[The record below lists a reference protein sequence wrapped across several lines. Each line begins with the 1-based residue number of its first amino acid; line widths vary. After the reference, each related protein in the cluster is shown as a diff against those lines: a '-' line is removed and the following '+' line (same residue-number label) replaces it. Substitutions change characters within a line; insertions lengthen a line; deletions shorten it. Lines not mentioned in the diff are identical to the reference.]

1 MIVTFNPYAGSTADV
16 HGAYMNFLRCITAA
30 ATAAAGTTSLT
41 VNPITG
47 ITGASD
53 NTKNCIISIDANT
66 DAGGWQTSASHNV
79 TAPGTAFTAIAT
91 NSLYRADFYVNSGKS
106 TYPYNKVTFHITA
119 NTVRTPHTLSN
130 ALGWNATSNPFISIT
145 TGCSA
150 TSDYTST
157 SYKQTSTAAAMPTG
171 GTQTT
176 GYTFNNSTYNSSYY
190 LIPSFMLV
198 FNPAVNYKIAV
209 TQDYMM
215 VWEVAP
221 NNSYANGYSNTLGSA
236 GFQSYVMPQYSYGT
250 LFYTGLRETQA
261 WENSLNYN
269 NNWAAFMVQHV
280 TLRDSSGSSGNTATG
295 INARNEAAAYMATM
309 TNTGVPTSTASVIA
323 SASSSTSNL
332 DPVTSQYA
340 YNTNNGYSQTGTD
353 DAVGYWSTVTS
364 GQPINNLNLLFQSR
378 SRVSTF
384 ASANPWGPNY
394 SLIYM
399 PTVDPNTGS
408 LVPPA
413 VPIVFKRTRS
423 DSWNPGGAITGIY
436 KSLNA
441 PLSTMKLY
449 WTAENQTFTVN
460 GESYIPLVFNEDMY
474 LIRNA

>member
-1 MIVTFNPYAGSTADV
+1 MIVTFNPYAGSAADV
-16 HGAYMNFLRCITAA
+16 NGAYMNFLRCITAA

-91 NSLYRADFYVNSGKS
+91 NSLYRADFYVDSGKS

-119 NTVRTPHTLSN
+119 NTVRGPHTTAP
-130 ALGWNATSNPFISIT
+130 ALGFNGATNPFISIT
-145 TGCSA
+145 TGCSS

-157 SYKQTSTAAAMPTG
+157 SYKQIATSGALPTG

-176 GYTFNNSTYNSSYY
+176 SYTFNTTAYNSSYY
-190 LIPSFMLV
+190 AIPSFMLV

-209 TQDYMM
+209 TQNYMM
-215 VWEVAP
+215 VWEVAAS
-221 NNSYANGYSNTLGSA
+221 NSYANGYSNTLGSTS
-236 GFQSYVMPQYSYGT
+236 FQSYVLPQYSYGT

-280 TLRDSSGSSGNTATG
+280 TRRDNSTASVTSSDIGQ
-295 INARNEAAAYMATM
+295 RNEAAAFMATM
-309 TNTGVPTSTASVIA
+309 SNTGVPTSTATVQA
-323 SASSSTSNL
+323 SASSSNL
-332 DPVTSQYA
+332 NSDAVTAQYGW
-340 YNTNNGYSQTGTD
+340 NTNVGATQIGADDIVGQYPTIGVGT
-353 DAVGYWSTVTS
+353 
-364 GQPINNLNLLFQSR
+364 PLNNLCMLFQTR
-378 SRVSTF
+378 SKGTY
-384 ASANPWGPNY
+384 ATNWGSWL
-394 SLIYM
+394 SLQYM

>member
-1 MIVTFNPYAGSTADV
+1 MIVTFNPYAGSAADAN
-16 HGAYMNFLRCITAA
+16 GAYMNFLRCITAA

-66 DAGGWQTSASHNV
+66 DAGGWQTSTSHNV

-91 NSLYRADFYVNSGKS
+91 NSLYRADFYVSSGKS

-119 NTVRTPHTLSN
+119 NTVRTPHTSTS
-130 ALGWNATSNPFISIT
+130 ALGFNIATNPFISIT

-157 SYKQTSTAAAMPTG
+157 SYKQTTTAGSYPTG

-176 GYTFNNSTYNSSYY
+176 GYTFNNSAWNSANY

-198 FNPAVNYKIAV
+198 YNPAVNYKIAV
-209 TQDYMM
+209 TQNYMM

-236 GFQSYVMPQYSYGT
+236 AFQSYVSPHWTYGT

-280 TLRDSSGSSGNTATG
+280 TTRDNSGSTGNTTSTL
-295 INARNEAAAYMATM
+295 NARNEAAAFMATM
-309 TNTGVPTSTASVIA
+309 SNAGVPTSTASVIA
-323 SASSSTSNL
+323 SISSATNNQ
-332 DPVTSQYA
+332 DPVTAPYA
-340 YNTNNGYSQTGTD
+340 YNTNIGYAQTGSD
-353 DAVGYWSTVTS
+353 DNVGYWTTVTV
-364 GQPINNLNLLFQSR
+364 GQPVNNLNMLFQSR
-378 SRVSTF
+378 SRASTITSGF
-384 ASANPWGPNY
+384 SWGPNY

-423 DSWNPGGAITGIY
+423 DSWTPGGAVTGIY